1 MDKNMTKIE
10 QIKEDIIDR
19 YNMTFEPS
27 IDDNTGLIESLKENF
42 KALLDSLI
50 EEVKNYYTQQQPN
63 Y

>member
-1 MDKNMTKIE
+1 MTNIE

-19 YNMTFEPS
+19 YNMTFEPP
-27 IDDNTGLIESLKENF
+27 ITDNTGLIESLKENF